1 MGLKYCRACKEFK
14 LRGEWIAGEWG
25 TPTVSRA
32 HLTLPSPPPDH
43 NAALAHGD
51 LATQDWET
59 GTRPVAYR
67 TRSQLTADELAERDH
82 AYEEARD
89 KWRLPR
95 AATRDA

>member
-1 MGLKYCRACKEFK
+1 VSGDKEA
-14 LRGEWIAGEWG
+14 R
-25 TPTVSRA
+25 PPSR
-32 HLTLPSPPPDH
+32 HRSLTHPPPLPTDH
-43 NAALAHGD
+43 NAALAHGN
-51 LATQDWET
+51 LATEDWET

-67 TRSQLTADELAERDH
+67 TRGQLTADELAERDR